1 MSNDISPVRTL
12 GTYLE
17 QKKGVLRKIAP
28 EGTDVDRIVS
38 LAMFEAAKNERLL
51 QCSPQSVY
59 MALAKACQLNLVAGG
74 VLHRA
79 HMVPIWNSKKK
90 THDAEL
96 WIDYT
101 GLMELVRRSGE
112 IANFVARVVH
122 EGEDFEHYF
131 DLEDGEVLR
140 HKPSYDGDVGAPKL
154 AYAVCFFK
162 DGQRQVEVM
171 RKDQIEKI
179 RDASRSGGSGPW
191 KTHTEEMW
199 RKTVIRRICK
209 YLPLTAEAK
218 TVLEHDTSADI
229 TGKDQELF
237 IPKPV
242 LDDLQQEAQAER
254 LSNMEAIDVDAEV
267 ADTPK
272 KTKRSKTKSKAAAV
286 LNNSPAEDDFAIE

>member
-1 MSNDISPVRTL
+1 MSNEVSPVRTL

-140 HKPSYDGDVGAPKL
+140 HKPSYDGEVGAPKL

-254 LSNMEAIDVDAEV
+254 LSNMEAIDVDADIV
-267 ADTPK
+267 DTP
-272 KTKRSKTKSKAAAV
+272 TKPKRRKTKSKAAAV
-286 LNNSPAEDDFAIE
+286 LNNSPADDDFVLE